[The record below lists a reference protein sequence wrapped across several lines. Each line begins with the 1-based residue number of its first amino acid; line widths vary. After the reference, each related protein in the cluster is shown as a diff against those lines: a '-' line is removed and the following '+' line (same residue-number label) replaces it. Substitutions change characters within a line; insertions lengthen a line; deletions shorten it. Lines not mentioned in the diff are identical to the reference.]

1 MKFKTT
7 KKEVLNGYRYVI
19 SEGYCDL
26 QHLLYYKNP
35 IAYTSGVYGWSC
47 DIYEITNGIAIST
60 GYKPFGNVKTDY
72 KLAREYDNKALEL
85 INEYRNKDFDDL
97 KKELDKLILEFVKKA
112 IKED

>member
-19 SEGYCDL
+19 SEGYCTL
-26 QHLLYYKNP
+26 QHLLYYSNP
-35 IAYTSGVYGWSC
+35 IAYTSGVYGWNC
-47 DIYEITNGIAIST
+47 DVYEIRSGVAIST
-60 GYKPFGNVKTDY
+60 GYRPFGNVKPDY

-85 INEYRNKDFDDL
+85 INEYRNRDFDDL

-112 IKED
+112 IKEG